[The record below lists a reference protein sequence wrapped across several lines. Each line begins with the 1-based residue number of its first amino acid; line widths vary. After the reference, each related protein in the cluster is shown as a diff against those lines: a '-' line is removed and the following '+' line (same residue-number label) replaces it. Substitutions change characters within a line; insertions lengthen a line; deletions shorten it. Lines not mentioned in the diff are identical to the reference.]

1 MSEPVRL
8 SKRLIELI
16 HCSRREAELYIE
28 GGWVS
33 VDGRVVEEPQYK
45 VSDEEVL
52 LLPDAV
58 AAPVPPVTLLLHK
71 PAGCDLQQA
80 QRLLAREN
88 RAEND
93 HSPQRPLR
101 RHFIRLTPLLPLE
114 PDASGLLVFSQ
125 NYGVVRK
132 LDDEGDRLEQE
143 FIVEVRGRPVD
154 GGLQMLNHG
163 LDYRG
168 RPVPPCKVSWQ
179 SEHHLRFAIKAPQ
192 DGQIEHMCRSVGL
205 QVLGLKRIRIGRL
218 AMAKL
223 PVGHWRYLGERERF

>member
-80 QRLLAREN
+80 QQLLAREN
-88 RAEND
+88 RAESD
-93 HSPQRPLR
+93 HSPMRPLR
-101 RHFIRLTPLLPLE
+101 RHFIRLAPLLPLE

-125 NYGVVRK
+125 SHAVQRLFKEKGA
-132 LDDEGDRLEQE
+132 ELEQE
-143 FIVEVRGRPVD
+143 YLVD
-154 GGLQMLNHG
+154 VAGS
-163 LDYRG
+163 LDEKGIKRLSFGFSYKG
-168 RPVPPCKVSWQ
+168 TTLPPCKVSWQ
-179 SEHHLRFAIKAPQ
+179 SETRLRFAIKAVQP
-192 DGQIEHMCRSVGL
+192 GQLRYMCEHVGL
-205 QVLGLKRIRIGRL
+205 QVLGIRRLRFGRTGL
-218 AMAKL
+218 AKL
-223 PVGHWRYLGERERF
+223 PAGQWRYLGLNEKF